1 MTQTQQALARRAEQP
16 LDNSS
21 TRPGAL
27 GERIAYA
34 RALAAANLLPKAY
47 RDQPANVLLA
57 MEYADALGLRPMAVI
72 QNLHIIEGKPSASAE
87 LIGALVRRAGHR
99 LRVHL
104 EKPGTPE
111 AVAIAEIVRSDDP
124 EYVFTALWSLPRA
137 KQAGLLGKDNWQHY
151 PEQMLKRRATS
162 EAARDACPEVLSGL
176 YEHDETDVMT
186 WPSYDDTAPLVV
198 DEPTGEIT
206 EPEAT

>member
-16 LDNSS
+16 LDTS

-34 RALAAANLLPKAY
+34 KALAAANLLPKAY

-72 QNLHIIEGKPSASAE
+72 QNLHIIEGKPSASAD

-104 EKPGTPE
+104 EKPGTTD
-111 AVAIAEIVRSDDP
+111 AVAIAELVRSDDP
-124 EYVFTALWSLPRA
+124 EYVFTAMWTLGRA
-137 KQAGLLGKDNWQHY
+137 KQAGLLGKDNWLHH

-162 EAARDACPEVLSGL
+162 EVARDACPEVLSGL
-176 YEHDETDVMT
+176 YEHDETETTPGWPTYDQIEPLTADDVAT
-186 WPSYDDTAPLVV
+186 
-198 DEPTGEIT
+198 EIDADST
-206 EPEAT
+206 